1 MNSIMR
7 VVVVSKAFSLNL
19 ITLSKNHIKVNVFM
33 LSIFVKSNSI
43 VMTAIQYTKQ
53 IIKKSIHLVYSTC
66 TNDLIIYSKQAS
78 NIELFIVAFFIEYN
92 RLFIADTV
100 FMNTVQKEV
109 LGKLVTSYRLNLS
122 LAQVNWIETKNAIV
136 ELFAD
141 NNEFSNQYNEE
152 TMLNQ

>member
-1 MNSIMR
+1 MR
-7 VVVVSKAFSLNL
+7 VVVVSKAISLNL
-19 ITLSKNHIKVNVFM
+19 ITLSKNPIKVNVFM
-33 LSIFVKSNSI
+33 LSIFVKSNNI
-43 VMTAIQYTKQ
+43 VMKAIQYTKQ

-100 FMNTVQKEV
+100 FMNTLQKEV
-109 LGKLVTSYRLNLS
+109 VGKLVTSYRLNLS